1 MFDRM
6 IFDSFQTLV
15 IVFWS
20 TLACIVVGGLVW
32 MHYVKKAI

>member
-1 MFDRM
+1 MFDGM

-20 TLACIVVGGLVW
+20 TLDCIVVGGLVLL
-32 MHYVKKAI
+32 HYVRKAA